1 MALSLRFMS
10 SSKDEEEPI
19 ATPKEMYLKTVSCW
33 KSLAAILLVS
43 LLAAP
48 EARSQGAALSGLWS
62 GGGIV
67 VYPSGT
73 RERARCRV
81 HYSAESES
89 HVAVNASCATASGT
103 VSQNARLRK
112 TGANS
117 YSGSF
122 FNSQYNFTGS
132 ISVVVH
138 GNSQNVTLRS
148 SSGTASLT
156 LVR

>member
-1 MALSLRFMS
+1 MQ
-10 SSKDEEEPI
+10 
-19 ATPKEMYLKTVSCW
+19 TEMCLKTISCW

-67 VYPSGT
+67 VYPSGS
-73 RERARCRV
+73 RERARCRA
-81 HYSAESES
+81 HYSAQSES
-89 HVAVNASCATASGT
+89 HVAVNASCATPSGT
-103 VSQNARLRK
+103 VSQSASLRK
-112 TGANS
+112 TGADS
-117 YSGSF
+117 YAGSF
-122 FNSQYNFTGS
+122 FNSQYNFSGS

-138 GNSQNVTLRS
+138 GNSQSVVLRS
-148 SSGTASLT
+148 SNGTASLT